1 MAGRPPKP
9 TALKAIEGNKGKRG
23 ANTAEPEFDLVSDLD
38 PPWHLDDGAQEVW
51 RELAFMLRKA
61 QVFTVADKIA
71 LELLCNTIADIRL
84 VRARRGDEFVIK
96 SPKTGSE
103 MLAQHLVAEQ
113 MLVKRAEALLAK
125 FGMDPA
131 SRSKVMVNPQLGLFG
146 DDGGSSSSGTG
157 RFFK

>member
-1 MAGRPPKP
+1 MAGRPSKP
-9 TALKAIEGNKGKRG
+9 SALKAIEGNRGKRAG
-23 ANTAEPEFDLVSDLD
+23 NDAEPEFGLVGDLE
-38 PPWHLDDGAQEVW
+38 PPWHLDDGAQQVW

-61 QVFTVADKIA
+61 QVLTVADKVA

-103 MLAQHLVAEQ
+103 MLSQHLVAEQ

-131 SRSKVMVNPQLGLFG
+131 SRSKVMVNPQMGLFG
-146 DDGGSSSSGTG
+146 DGPDASSGTG

>member
-9 TALKAIEGNKGKRG
+9 SALKAIEGNKGKRAG
-23 ANTAEPEFDLVSDLD
+23 NNAEPEFDLVSDLE
-38 PPWHLDDGAQEVW
+38 PPWHLDDGAQQVW

-61 QVFTVADKIA
+61 QVFTVADKVA

-131 SRSKVMVNPQLGLFG
+131 SRSKVVVNPQGDLFG
-146 DDGGSSSSGTG
+146 GGDASNGTG